1 MLNDVAKQ
9 TIFPLSLFMQGD
21 FDALTV
27 CAAVGCVLLMVC
39 AVLYVRFRRE
49 EKALHDRKA
58 IVQQCRFMKRD
69 TAELPDARDILY
81 QCYEFEVEQDITY
94 VHTEETLQ

>member
-27 CAAVGCVLLMVC
+27 CAAVGSVLLMVC
-39 AVLYVRFRRE
+39 AGLYIRFRQE
-49 EKALHDRKA
+49 KKALHRKA
-58 IVQQCRFMKRD
+58 AVEQCRLMKRD
-69 TAELPDARDILY
+69 TAELPDAWDILY
-81 QCYEFEVEQDITY
+81 QCYGFDVEQDITY
-94 VHTEETLQ
+94 VHTEETL